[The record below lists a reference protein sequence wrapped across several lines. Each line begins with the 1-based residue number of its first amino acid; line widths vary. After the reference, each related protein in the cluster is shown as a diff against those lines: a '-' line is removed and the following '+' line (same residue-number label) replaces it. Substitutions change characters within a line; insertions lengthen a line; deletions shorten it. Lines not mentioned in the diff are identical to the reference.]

1 MSQKQQANPTAS
13 AQTRAGARGV
23 RALLWTIRAARN
35 VFAILGVVFVYLLL
49 LGYQQYTDRLAAGD
63 TSCALTR
70 CL

>member
-1 MSQKQQANPTAS
+1 MSQQKQANPTAS
-13 AQTRAGARGV
+13 AHTRAGARGA
-23 RALLWTIRAARN
+23 RAIRWTLRAARN
-35 VFAILGVVFVYLLL
+35 VFAVLGVVFVYLLV